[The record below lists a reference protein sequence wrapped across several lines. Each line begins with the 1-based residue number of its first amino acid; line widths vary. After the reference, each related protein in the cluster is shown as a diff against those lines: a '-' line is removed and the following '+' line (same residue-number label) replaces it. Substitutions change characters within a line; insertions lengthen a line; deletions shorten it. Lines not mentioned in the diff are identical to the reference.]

1 MGIVLC
7 AVILAAIALGLWP
20 SARPPRAAIAV
31 GALLGAYGALTLAS
45 SLWASSAEAALIEF
59 DRAALFLV
67 VFLAAVLASTALHA
81 RTWVAGLAGG
91 IIATSVL
98 SLAGRFFP
106 GLLPDDA
113 VAEALPAAAAR
124 LSYPV
129 GYWNGLAILAA
140 LAVPMLLS
148 LALSARTAPGRG
160 VAVGVVPVAP
170 LVCYLASSRG
180 GFAVLL
186 VGVVAFLAASGRR
199 WAAGG
204 TILVGLAGSALAL
217 AVVATQSTIVDGP
230 LDSPAAADEGRI
242 AALLAVLICVAT
254 GGAYAALASRVRVSP
269 TPRAGRAV
277 IAAAVLF
284 AVAAS
289 LLSDPLGRFEAFKQP
304 PPERPAGEFVATHL
318 ASSSGSG
325 RWQYWTAG
333 IDAFRDSPLLGQGA
347 GAYEAWWTEHGTL
360 ATPVRDAH
368 SLYVEALAETGVLG
382 FALLAGALLTT
393 LVAGIRRTAGDD
405 TAPRELTAGLLAAV
419 AAFILALGIDWMW
432 EQTVVAAVGFAC
444 LGLLVGPATL
454 AGPREVLEGDP
465 PPGESTRRIV
475 YLAAGLTVGWLVLC
489 AQVVP
494 LLTEIKLDDSREAA
508 ERGDL
513 VAATEHAMQARNLQ
527 PWASTPYLQLALVA
541 EEQGDLQNA
550 DRWIGEAT
558 SRATNDW
565 RLWLVASRIETK
577 RGEIETARDSLARAR
592 NLNPR
597 SPLFADR

>member
-1 MGIVLC
+1 MGIVLW
-7 AVILAAIALGLWP
+7 AVILAALALGLWP
-20 SARPPRAAIAV
+20 SARPPRAAVAV
-31 GALLGAYGALTLAS
+31 GALLGAYAALTLAS
-45 SLWASSAEAALIEF
+45 SLWAASAEAALIEF

-67 VFLAAVLASTALHA
+67 VFLAAVLASTARNA
-81 RTWVAGLAGG
+81 RSWIAGLAGG
-91 IIATSVL
+91 ITATSAL
-98 SLAGRFFP
+98 SLTGRFFP

-113 VAEALPAAAAR
+113 VAEALPAAATR

-148 LALSARTAPGRG
+148 LGLSARTPLGRG
-160 VAVGVVPVAP
+160 VAVGVVPFAP

-204 TILVGLAGSALAL
+204 TILVGFAGSALAL

-242 AALLAVLICVAT
+242 AALLVVLICVAT

-269 TPRAGRAV
+269 PPRAGRAV
-277 IAAAVLF
+277 VAAAVVI
-284 AVAAS
+284 AVVLTVLA
-289 LLSDPLGRFEAFKQP
+289 DPAERFEAFKQP
-304 PPERPAGEFVATHL
+304 PPEPPAGGFVATHL

-333 IDAFRDSPLLGQGA
+333 IDAFRDNPLLGKGA

-360 ATPVRDAH
+360 GTPARDAH
-368 SLYVEALAETGVLG
+368 SLYVETLAETGVLG
-382 FALLAGALLTT
+382 FALLAGALLTA
-393 LVAGIRRTAGDD
+393 LVAGIRRIRG
-405 TAPRELTAGLLAAV
+405 TAPPELTAGLLAAV
-419 AAFILALGIDWMW
+419 AAFLLALGIDWMW
-432 EQTVVAAVGFAC
+432 EQTVVSAVGFAC

-454 AGPREVLEGDP
+454 PGPQEVLEGDVSSS
-465 PPGESTRRIV
+465 ERMRRV
-475 YLAAGLTVGWLVLC
+475 AYLAAGLTGGWLVLC
-489 AQVVP
+489 AQAVP

-508 ERGDL
+508 QRGDL
-513 VAATEHAMQARNLQ
+513 DEAAEHAAQARNLQ
-527 PWASTPYLQLALVA
+527 PWAATPYLQLALVG
-541 EEQGDLQNA
+541 EERGDLESAAKWIRDATARDA
-550 DRWIGEAT
+550 D
-558 SRATNDW
+558 DW

-577 RGEIETARDSLARAR
+577 RGEIEKARDDLGRATK
-592 NLNPR
+592 LNPR
-597 SPLFADR
+597 SPLFSDR